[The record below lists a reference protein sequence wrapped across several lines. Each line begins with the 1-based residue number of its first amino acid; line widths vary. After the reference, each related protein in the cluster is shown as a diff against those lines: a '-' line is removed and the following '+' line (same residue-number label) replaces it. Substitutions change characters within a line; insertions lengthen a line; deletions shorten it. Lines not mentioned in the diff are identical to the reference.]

1 MSAEMRKLAA
11 AIIKIQEQLRNSTTT
26 IQLNNSSIEDGVLEI
41 KNSAGETV
49 MEIGQQWDG
58 SLGAT
63 PLTGPEPPTPTTPIA
78 DPTPGGVTIRWDGE
92 FFDALAMADFSRV
105 EVHVST
111 DPMLTGEFASTLRG
125 TIETPRGG
133 EVHLKGLDSSTDY
146 YVVFICRSTSGKRG
160 PMSAIASF
168 RPGIR
173 ELVAMEAYQ
182 AAIDAQA
189 AADASLTA
197 ANGKNTITWSKST
210 PPGITALTTLPDGS
224 QGYPA
229 FETKTRTS
237 GDTWFQYGDSGVVLQ
252 LEYSI
257 DAFDGGAGWLV
268 RPITDSVIANLS
280 AGKITTG
287 VLQAGTQIITGDP
300 NATHTVIGRSSL
312 QVFRKHD
319 DDEEPQASV
328 SVGGADQDVLL
339 ITDPATGETLAGFNG
354 DGDGM
359 ARGFET
365 NTLTVGGT
373 PLGSL
378 DNPDDTLWN
387 MPRGI
392 IGKYVATS
400 DSQRV
405 GTTECGY
412 FECAADLL
420 PGRNYLV
427 IANAVFY
434 VTVGNAGFAR
444 ANIRYTSASAAGG
457 SAPAPTINSTLL
469 SFDRRTAAS
478 LGPTAATLS
487 TQTSLIS
494 TGMSDGIREYR
505 FLMTLRRESGDPA
518 TDYMQLN
525 GTHRNSITVI
535 DMGPAS
541 DDSAAGQL
549 TTGGGT
555 PFQVSVPPPA
565 PPVAKKTYTKTYTA
579 SWSRNWRNGSVNGNE
594 IRQGVYSGTRY
605 YGAFGFPST
614 VQSDLSGATISKMR
628 ILLTAN
634 HWYYSSG
641 GTAVIGNHTSSSAPG
656 SFPSGGST
664 FNAKWSVKS
673 GGLWINVPSS
683 WWPYWVSGSHK
694 GFTIGDGAGSTS
706 SYYGRFD
713 GVGMAQPP
721 KLEITYTK

>member
-1 MSAEMRKLAA
+1 MSTEMRQLAA
-11 AIIKIQEQLRNSTTT
+11 AIIKMQDQLRNSTTT

-63 PLTGPEPPTPTTPIA
+63 PLTGPEPPTPTIPIA

-92 FFDALAMADFSRV
+92 FFDALAMADFSRI

-168 RPGIR
+168 KPGIR

-197 ANGKNTITWSKST
+197 ANGKNTITWSQST

-229 FETKTRTS
+229 FEATTRTS
-237 GDTWFQYGDSGVVLQ
+237 GDTWFQYGATGVILQ

-257 DAFDGGAGWLV
+257 DAFDAGAGWLV

-300 NATHTVIGRSSL
+300 NATHTVIGQSSL
-312 QVFRKHD
+312 QVFRKPAP
-319 DDEEPQASV
+319 DEEPQASV

-339 ITDPATGETLAGFNG
+339 ITNPSTGETIAGFNG
-354 DGDGM
+354 EGTGM
-359 ARGFET
+359 ARDFET
-365 NTLTVGGT
+365 DTLIVGGT
-373 PLGSL
+373 PLGDTS
-378 DNPDDTLWN
+378 NPDDILWN
-387 MPRGI
+387 MPRGLVGAYI
-392 IGKYVATS
+392 MPNGAASTT
-400 DSQRV
+400 V
-405 GTTECGY
+405 GTSECGL
-412 FECAADLL
+412 FECSADLPGGRQYLLNIKVGYTRSAAGLFQIYCRYRYGSGGAGAASISDPLITSHRGYSSGL
-420 PGRNYLV
+420 PYESFETNFMFKSLDPVLSLREYKFLV
-427 IANAVFY
+427 SANAV
-434 VTVGNAGFAR
+434 
-444 ANIRYTSASAAGG
+444 S
-457 SAPAPTINSTLL
+457 
-469 SFDRRTAAS
+469 
-478 LGPTAATLS
+478 
-487 TQTSLIS
+487 
-494 TGMSDGIREYR
+494 
-505 FLMTLRRESGDPA
+505 SG
-518 TDYMQLN
+518 TMQLQPSGAN
-525 GTHRNSITVI
+525 TSFFIY
-535 DMGPAS
+535 DMGPAYGS
-541 DDSAAGQL
+541 YTDGQPTL
-549 TTGGGT
+549 GGGT
-555 PFQVSVPPPA
+555 PVASGGTTT
-565 PPVAKKTYTKTYTA
+565 PVTTKKTVTKTYNA

-605 YGAFGFPST
+605 YGALGFPST
-614 VQSDLSGATISKMR
+614 VQSDLAGATISRMR
-628 ILLTAN
+628 LYLAAN

-641 GTAVIGNHTSSSAPG
+641 GTAVIGAHTASSAPS
-656 SFPSGGST
+656 SFPGGSST
-664 FNAKWSVKS
+664 FNARWSVKS
-673 GGLWINVPSS
+673 GGLWITIPAA
-683 WWPYWVSGSHK
+683 WYTYWVSGNNK
-694 GFTIGDGAGSTS
+694 GFTIGDGAGSTYS
-706 SYYGRFD
+706 HYGRFD
-713 GVGMAQPP
+713 GVGMAYPP